1 MSAIQPPPE
10 YLFSYIN
17 KQAETNPD
25 SPVLF
30 SEGRD
35 ALNYSRLHQQVQETT
50 GALYAR
56 GLRDGDTVA
65 ILLPEG
71 AELAVACLA
80 VASGFSCAPINIAL
94 KESELHTCLLE
105 LDARALIIL
114 SGEEVPVAASTLGID
129 VLELEPVVNAE
140 AGIFTLRGRVAGNN
154 SRPSVTPDAIA
165 FILQTS
171 GTTARAKYVK
181 LSQKNICIA
190 AKGIVE
196 TLELT
201 SSDRC
206 LVVMPLFHIHGLST
220 MFASLVA
227 GGSVVV
233 SKKFSV
239 QRFVML
245 TDQYQPTWYS
255 AAPSLHQII
264 LDGVD
269 ERWSS
274 RKGRTFRLIRS
285 ASAPMPE
292 ATQTALAKMFNTLFI
307 EAYGMTEAAPLIA
320 SNRLPPHKQKTGSV
334 GQAVGTEVVILDQAN
349 NEMESGII
357 GEIAIRGANVA
368 HVAELNSAWFR
379 TGDLGYL
386 DSEGYLFLTGRIK
399 DVINQGGEKI
409 LPREIEAVLLRHPA
423 VAQAAVFSVPHPV
436 LGEAVAAALVL
447 KSGFDGGADTAA
459 LHSRL
464 LEVIRKFAGQYLAY
478 FKLPQQMVIVSEL
491 PQHSTGKLQRDRL
504 LEMLA
509 CMPEST
515 GDFELI
521 QHKLADIWCEVLGA
535 GSPLRN
541 DNFFRLGGHSL
552 TAMQVISRI
561 ENVFNVKI
569 SIETFFAR
577 PTLSG
582 QAEYIKHAGKNTTQ
596 MIHRDDNRRLAP
608 LSFSQYRL
616 WFLNQIDNSG
626 AYNMSVPLWMTG
638 NLDFQVLE
646 NSLEEIQ
653 HRHQVLRT
661 RIRMRDDEPEL
672 SFSEAVIG
680 DLSIID
686 LANLPD
692 EKQESEAR
700 RLEKE
705 AAGLPFDLV
714 AGPLFRMQLLRLNDH
729 RHLLLL
735 TLHHI
740 ISDAWSTAIL
750 HRELAVIYRALMA
763 NRPIPLPELPIQYG
777 DFTEW
782 QRAQASQAGLAEQ
795 LAYWKGQL
803 GDAPPL
809 LALPY
814 DRPRP
819 AKRAYQ
825 GARLPFTIDVTL
837 FSGLKALSEQ
847 SGATL
852 NMVLLAGFKA
862 LLLRYSGQ
870 DDIVVGTPVANR
882 TRVETESLIGFFANT
897 LVLRSDLSGDPRFSE
912 VLARVRA
919 TSIAAFSNQDLP
931 FERLVEAL
939 SPSRD
944 LSHEQ
949 LFQLMF
955 VFQNSI
961 DQSCLDFSPDLRAEV
976 FPGDRDTAK
985 FDLTL
990 YLSESEQCIQGVWQ
1004 YDVALFDSATIARF
1018 NRHFECL
1025 LTAIVADSEC
1035 RISELP
1041 LIDGAESECVKSG
1054 CNPNDD
1060 ATLQATDFVERLLQ
1074 QADKTPR
1081 AIALVYGEER
1091 LDYQTLNSKTN
1102 QLAHYLLDRGV
1113 KKNNHVGIAL
1123 SRSSDMVIAVLAVL
1137 KIGGTY
1143 VPLDPNDP
1151 AEAIASALVD
1161 TGVSALIVHDHLPE
1175 TDLVQI
1181 NLHADWKSIKACSN
1195 ANPDV
1200 EISGD
1205 SLAYIISTSGSTGD
1219 AKRVLVTHANLASY
1233 ISAMSDEL
1241 GILPGDR
1248 YLHTASLTFSSSV
1261 RQIVLALSCGAC
1273 VHVAPRDVIAD
1284 PEALLQLVK
1293 QHNITVIDLV
1303 PTYSRSCLNVIDTL
1317 EPECRRELLDND
1329 LRLMLYASEPLS
1341 SEVPSRWQALM
1352 PHSVSQIN
1360 MYGQTETTG
1369 IVATYAIPEK
1379 VADNRIIPIGK
1390 PINNTRIYVLDR
1402 QLRVVPVGVVGEIY
1416 VGGAGVAAG
1425 YLNQTELT
1433 SECFIADHFSRDA
1446 EAKLYKSGDRARY
1459 RPDGVIEFVGRI
1471 DHQVKVRGF
1480 RIEPE
1485 GIEAVLRTH
1494 EVVHEAVVVVQE
1506 HRLVAFV
1513 VLKPGSGRL
1522 DLSVFLTN
1530 ILPAYMIPTVF
1541 SELESIPLTK
1551 SGKFD
1556 RKALRMQQVEQDHT
1570 NRYGFRLAETETEKL
1585 LATVWKDVL
1594 QLDEV
1599 SVNDNFFDLGGDSI
1613 LSVQVVTRAAGA
1625 GLNIKLK
1632 QLFQY
1637 QNIAELAVAV
1647 DPQDDS
1653 DRSLDYGSKI
1663 EVSIDKLRILGRQIL
1678 EQAGLSEEGAAIVT
1692 EVQLESSLRGQQ
1704 THNIGDLPRY
1714 ARRLQAGI
1722 LNPQPNIRIEKESAF
1737 SAQLDGDNAPGQWV
1751 ATVAMQTAI
1760 QKARASGVGVVAVRQ
1775 SNHFGAAAHYVW
1787 MATQQ
1792 GLIAILTTN
1801 GPLIMAPTGGVTPTF
1816 GNNPIGIGLPA
1827 ENHQP
1832 ILLDISL
1839 SAVPR
1844 GKVGL
1849 DLAEGNPLLP
1859 GWILDR
1865 FGRPSTRLADLA
1877 AGLAAPMGGHKGSG
1891 LALSMEGLAGAL
1903 AGAGF
1908 CWDHNR
1914 HGEEGSAALD
1924 VGHFMIVLDPEVF
1937 MPLTEFKERIDRMV
1951 EQTKTGELAVDVED
1965 IRIPGEYE
1973 MLERKRNLSA
1983 GMVPLRAS
1991 THRALRTY
1999 AEKAGLTAD
2008 F

>member
-1 MSAIQPPPE
+1 MSAMQKSGE
-10 YLFSYIN
+10 YLFGYIN
-17 KQAETNPD
+17 KQARSNPD
-25 SPVLF
+25 NPVLF
-30 SEGRD
+30 FED
-35 ALNYSRLHQQVQETT
+35 HEALNYARLHQQIKETT
-50 GALYAR
+50 AALSAR
-56 GLRDGDTVA
+56 GVQDGDTVA

-94 KESELHTCLLE
+94 KESELHNYLLE
-105 LDARALIIL
+105 LDASALIIL
-114 SGEEVPVAASTLGID
+114 AGAAVPAAAKTLDIK
-129 VLELEPVVNAE
+129 VLELEPAVDAQ
-140 AGIFTLRGRVAGNN
+140 AGLFTLRGSTAGSNLE
-154 SRPSVTPDAIA
+154 PSVTNDAIA
-165 FILQTS
+165 LVLQTS
-171 GTTARAKYVK
+171 GTTGRAKCVK
-181 LSQKNICIA
+181 LSQKNICA
-190 AKGIVE
+190 AANAFIE

-206 LVVMPLFHIHGLST
+206 LVVMPLFHIHGLS
-220 MFASLVA
+220 MLFASLVA

-233 SKKFSV
+233 SRKFSV
-239 QRFVML
+239 QRFVRL
-245 TDQYQPTWYS
+245 TNQYQPSWYS

-264 LDGVD
+264 LEGVNGQ
-269 ERWSS
+269 WSGS
-274 RKGRTFRLIRS
+274 LSSSFRFIRS
-285 ASAPMPE
+285 ASAPMPK
-292 ATQTALAKMFNTLFI
+292 ASQTALAQLFNAPFI

-320 SNRLPPHKQKTGSV
+320 SNRLPPHRQKAGSV
-334 GQAVGTEVVILDQAN
+334 GQAVGTEVVILDQAD
-349 NEMESGII
+349 SLLGPDVV
-357 GEIAIRGANVA
+357 GEIAIRGPNVA
-368 HVAELNSAWFR
+368 NFADLQSAWFR

-386 DSEGYLFLTGRIK
+386 DSEGYLFLTGRLK

-409 LPREIEAVLLRHPA
+409 LPLEIETVLLRHPA
-423 VAQAAVFSVPHPV
+423 VAQAVVFPVPHPV

-447 KSGFDGGADTAA
+447 KSGFGGGSDSAA
-459 LHSRL
+459 LHSQL
-464 LEVIRKFAGQYLAY
+464 IEVIREFASQQLAY
-478 FKLPQQMVIVSEL
+478 FKLPQQMLIVSEL
-491 PQHSTGKLQRDRL
+491 PRHSTGKLQRSRL
-504 LEMLA
+504 VEMLDVTPA
-509 CMPEST
+509 PGS
-515 GDFELI
+515 DSRLI
-521 QHKLADIWCEVLGA
+521 HDMLADIWCEVLDA
-535 GSPLRN
+535 DRPHRD

-552 TAMQVISRI
+552 SATQVITRI
-561 ENVFNVKI
+561 EKLFNVNMPL
-569 SIETFFAR
+569 ETFFAR

-582 QAEYIKHAGKNTTQ
+582 LAEYIKHAEKNTTQ
-596 MIHRDDNRRLAP
+596 TIPRDDDRRTAP

-616 WFLNQIDNSG
+616 WFLNQIDSSG
-626 AYNMSVPLWMTG
+626 AYNMSVPLWLTG
-638 NLDFQVLE
+638 ELDSKILE
-646 NSLEEIQ
+646 KSLVAIQ
-653 HRHQVLRT
+653 HRHQVLRS
-661 RIRMRDDEPEL
+661 RIRLRDDEPEQV
-672 SFSEAVIG
+672 FSTAVVS
-680 DLSIID
+680 DLDTID
-686 LANLPD
+686 LGALSA
-692 EKQESEAR
+692 EEQESEAR
-700 RLEKE
+700 RLEMN
-705 AAGLPFDLV
+705 AARLPFDLA
-714 AGPLFRMQLLRLNDH
+714 AGPLFRMQLLRLNEN

-750 HRELAVIYRALMA
+750 HRELAVIYQALLD
-763 NRPIPLPELPIQYG
+763 NRPIPLPALPIQYG

-782 QRAQASQAGLAEQ
+782 QRAQASQSALARQLDYWRDQ
-795 LAYWKGQL
+795 LAG
-803 GDAPPL
+803 APPL

-825 GARLPFTIDVTL
+825 GARLAFTLDDPLST
-837 FSGLKALSEQ
+837 GLQALAQQ

-852 NMVLLAGFKA
+852 NMVLLAGFKS

-882 TRVETESLIGFFANT
+882 SSIETEPLIGFFANT
-897 LVLRSDLSGDPRFSE
+897 LVLRSDLSGDPGFSE
-912 VLARVRA
+912 VLAAVRA
-919 TSIAAFSNQDLP
+919 TSIAAFSNQDVP
-931 FERLVEAL
+931 FEKLVETL

-949 LFQLMF
+949 LFQVMF
-955 VFQNSI
+955 VFQNI
-961 DQSCLDFSPDLRAEV
+961 PDQSRLNFSPALHADVLA
-976 FPGDRDTAK
+976 GDRDTAK

-990 YLSESEQCIQGVWQ
+990 YLSVSEQSIRGIWQ
-1004 YDVALFDSATIARF
+1004 YDVALFDADTIARF
-1018 NRHFECL
+1018 SRHFECL
-1025 LTAIVADSEC
+1025 LKGIVADPDC
-1035 RISELP
+1035 RISGLP
-1041 LIDGAESECVKSG
+1041 LIDECESEGLVSG
-1054 CNPNDD
+1054 SKRHADESR
-1060 ATLQATDFVERLLQ
+1060 QADGFVELFLQ
-1074 QADKTPR
+1074 QVANNPHATAVACGD
-1081 AIALVYGEER
+1081 EQ
-1091 LDYQTLNSKTN
+1091 LDYQVLNSKSN
-1102 QLAHYLLDRGV
+1102 QLARYLVDRGV
-1113 KKNNHVGIAL
+1113 KNNSRVGIAL

-1137 KIGGTY
+1137 KTGASY
-1143 VPLDPNDP
+1143 VPLDPTDP
-1151 AEAIASALVD
+1151 AELIASALVD
-1161 TGVSALIVHDHLPE
+1161 TDIAALIVHDSLPE
-1175 TDLVQI
+1175 TDRVQV
-1181 NLHADWKSIKACSN
+1181 NLHGDRQRIEACSN
-1195 ANPDV
+1195 KNLNV
-1200 EISGD
+1200 EIMPAD
-1205 SLAYIISTSGSTGD
+1205 IAYIISTSGSTGD
-1219 AKRVLVTHANLASY
+1219 AKRVLVTHGNLASY
-1233 ISAMSDEL
+1233 IPAMRDAL

-1273 VHVAPRDVIAD
+1273 VHVAPSETVRD

-1293 QHNITVIDLV
+1293 QHNITVMDLV

-1317 EPECRRELLDND
+1317 EPACRRQLLDNE
-1329 LRLMLYASEPLS
+1329 LRLMVYASEPLS
-1341 SEVPSRWQALM
+1341 ADVPARWQALM
-1352 PHSVSQIN
+1352 PHAVRQIN

-1369 IVATYAIPEK
+1369 IVATYAIPEQ
-1379 VADNRIIPIGK
+1379 VAGDRIIPIGK
-1390 PINNTRIYVLDR
+1390 PISNSRITILDGQQR
-1402 QLRVVPVGVVGEIY
+1402 EVPVGVVGEIY
-1416 VGGAGVAAG
+1416 VGGAGVSAG
-1425 YLNQTELT
+1425 YLNQAGLT
-1433 SECFIADHFSRDA
+1433 GDCFIADPFSRDA
-1446 EAKLYKSGDRARY
+1446 AARLYKTGDRARY

-1485 GIEAVLRTH
+1485 SVEAVLRTH
-1494 EVVHEAVVVVQE
+1494 AAVREAVVVAQE

-1513 VLKPGSGRL
+1513 VPDRSVRHR
-1522 DLSVFLTN
+1522 DLSGFLKN

-1556 RKALRMQQVEQDHT
+1556 RNTLRMQKVEQDHT
-1570 NRYGFRLAETETEKL
+1570 SRYGFRPAKTATEKT
-1585 LATVWKDVL
+1585 LATVWKEVL
-1594 QLDEV
+1594 QLDTV

-1613 LSVQVVTRAAGA
+1613 LSIQVVTLAGKA
-1625 GLNIKLK
+1625 GLDISLQ

-1637 QNIAELAVAV
+1637 QNIAELAAVV
-1647 DPQDDS
+1647 DPLADAETG
-1653 DRSLDYGSKI
+1653 LNYASKV

-1678 EQAGLSEEGAAIVT
+1678 EQAGLSKQGAAIVT

-1714 ARRLQAGI
+1714 ARRLKSGI

-1760 QKARASGVGVVAVRQ
+1760 QKARDSGVGIVAVRR

-1816 GNNPIGIGLPA
+1816 GNNPMGIGLPA

-1903 AGAGF
+1903 AGAGY

-1914 HGEEGSAALD
+1914 HGEEGSSALD

-1937 MPLTEFKERIDRMV
+1937 MPLPEFKARIDRLV
-1951 EQTKTGELAVDVED
+1951 EQTKTGELAVDVDD

-1973 MLERKRNLSA
+1973 MLERLRNLDA
-1983 GMVPLRAS
+1983 GTVPLRAS
-1991 THRALRTY
+1991 TYRALRTY
-1999 AEKAGLTAD
+1999 AAKAGLTAD